1 MTLALGPTA
10 RGASREGE
18 YFMEVMT
25 DRLRIR
31 LTPRASVRINSGVGY
46 TINCLSGTLWITQHH
61 DSADHLL
68 HGPDSMALTMPGVAL
83 ATAGEDSLLEIAS
96 AGGAGAGT
104 TGGKLEVK
112 IIPALWKSDER
123 ISVCE

>member
-1 MTLALGPTA
+1 
-10 RGASREGE
+10 
-18 YFMEVMT
+18 MEVMT

-68 HGPDSMALTMPGVAL
+68 HGPDSMALTMPGVAV
-83 ATAGEDSLLEIAS
+83 ATAGEDTLLEIAS
-96 AGGAGAGT
+96 ADGAGAGS
-104 TGGKLEVK
+104 GRLEVK
-112 IIPALWKSDER
+112 IIPALWKSDGR